1 MQKAGQLTI
10 SGDLDVTY
18 GTEVPDVIV
27 NRNGSDGAVTIYYYT
42 DEECTTGKMTT
53 KPTAAGAY
61 WVKAEM
67 AASANYSN
75 AESNVLGFTISRANI
90 NPVVSIAGWTY
101 KDTANAPS
109 VSGNTGN
116 GTVTYKYKAK
126 TADDSAY
133 SVSVP
138 TSAGEYTVKAEI
150 AQTNNYNAGSATEN
164 FTIAPKA
171 ITEAM
176 AADVTN
182 QPYTGTEIKPAPVIY
197 DGAALVNNTDFTYDY
212 EKQHLCWK
220 CCKS

>member
-1 MQKAGQLTI
+1 MSFNTDYTVEYGENVNVGSGSVTVKSKAEAIIYSQIQLRILTSLQKAGQLTI

-101 KDTANAPS
+101 KDTANAPF
-109 VSGNTGN
+109 GEW
-116 GTVTYKYKAK
+116 KYRKW
-126 TADDSAY
+126 DCN
-133 SVSVP
+133 
-138 TSAGEYTVKAEI
+138 I
-150 AQTNNYNAGSATEN
+150 
-164 FTIAPKA
+164 
-171 ITEAM
+171 
-176 AADVTN
+176 
-182 QPYTGTEIKPAPVIY
+182 
-197 DGAALVNNTDFTYDY
+197 
-212 EKQHLCWK
+212 
-220 CCKS
+220 